1 MNVVAEECRRALHPS
16 LLSFSFNLE
25 NSYQLRFPNVRYR
38 CYFSVYLLFAR
49 IVPPVS
55 RKKKKA
61 AFRSNGNFIAVPITI
76 KAVCNRNRCGDR
88 NYSDRMFRWTVNTSL

>member
-25 NSYQLRFPNVRYR
+25 NSYHFVSQNVRYR

-55 RKKKKA
+55 RKKKKGGISIERE
-61 AFRSNGNFIAVPITI
+61 FYRG
-76 KAVCNRNRCGDR
+76 
-88 NYSDRMFRWTVNTSL
+88 SDYD